1 MISDEELAHK
11 TWQSMCDVKYSSNT
25 HDHIKPILEA
35 FKQIREDERRRIAM
49 KLRRRIAMKLRR
61 RIAMKL
67 HDDPVDC
74 EMAYQHWSED
84 E

>member
-49 KLRRRIAMKLRR
+49 KL
-61 RIAMKL
+61 